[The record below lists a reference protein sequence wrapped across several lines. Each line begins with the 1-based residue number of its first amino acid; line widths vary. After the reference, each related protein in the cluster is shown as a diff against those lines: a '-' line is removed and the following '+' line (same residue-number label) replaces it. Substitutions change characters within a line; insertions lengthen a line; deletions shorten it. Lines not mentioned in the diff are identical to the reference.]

1 MHLMEWFSYIWF
13 ILISSIVSALIYFRK
28 GYPLYLKVFSVY
40 LLLTFAIEYI
50 GSIRSSQGLPT
61 LTLYNSFS
69 TFEFVFLFWMLYHI
83 VLNRTVKRILK
94 VNWWLFPALVILN
107 KLFLQK
113 GAQFHTITYGL
124 GSLVIVM
131 AAISYFFE
139 LFRLEKPVKLT
150 REPSFWICSGLLFF
164 YASTFPLYAVL
175 NLLKDPS
182 NIILRNISSIL
193 SITNIFLYSSFIVAA
208 LCRIKIMKSFS

>member
-1 MHLMEWFSYIWF
+1 MEWYSHIWL
-13 ILISSIVSALIYFRK
+13 ILISSIITALTYFRK

-40 LLLTFAIEYI
+40 LLLTFAIDCI
-50 GSIRSSQGLPT
+50 GGIRSSQGLST
-61 LTLYNSFS
+61 LTLYNYSS
-69 TFEFVFLFWMLYHI
+69 TFGFVFLFWILYHI
-83 VLNRTVKRILK
+83 ILNRTVKGILK
-94 VNWWLFPALVILN
+94 INWWLFPVLVILN

-124 GSLVIVM
+124 GSLIIVV

-164 YASTFPLYAVL
+164 YASTFPLYAVI

-182 NIILRNISSIL
+182 NIILRNLSSIL
-193 SITNIFLYSSFIVAA
+193 SIMNIFLYSSFIVAA
-208 LCRIKIMKSFS
+208 LCRIKIMKSIS